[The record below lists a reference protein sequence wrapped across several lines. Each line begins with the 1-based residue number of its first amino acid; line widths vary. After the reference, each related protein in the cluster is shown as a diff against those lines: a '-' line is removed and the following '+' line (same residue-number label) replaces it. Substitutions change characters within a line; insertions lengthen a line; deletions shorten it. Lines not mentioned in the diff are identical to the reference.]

1 MPRPTSAPVRNLARR
16 TVVASYLFGLLL
28 FSALVGIVARLGD
41 LERFVGLV
49 QQVDLRWLF
58 ACALLQ
64 AGTYLCEGMAW
75 KAFLDRCGHRLP
87 LAGLLPLSL
96 AKLFSDQ
103 AVPSAGISGSAFF
116 LAALHRRGV
125 PPATALACALYEA
138 AAHFAAGAVLAGCNL
153 LVLVGQRGARHW
165 LLATT
170 GVFIA
175 AQAGV
180 PLALWYLRRHG
191 RLPAE
196 ALARRLPR
204 LHDWIRLA
212 REAAA
217 ARAPR
222 PRLFAGLV
230 AFRAAIVLLDAAT
243 LWAIL
248 RGLGQEAPFARVFSG
263 FVTASMA
270 MSLSPVPLGLG
281 PFEASCVAMLHD
293 AGIGVEAG
301 LAATLLLRGMT
312 TWLPML
318 PGVWLVRREMC
329 GDAGSQSMMRG

>member
-1 MPRPTSAPVRNLARR
+1 MPRPTPTPVRKLARR

-28 FSALVGIVARLGD
+28 FSALIGIVARLGD
-41 LERFVGLV
+41 LERFVDLV
-49 QQVDLRWLF
+49 QRVDLRWLF
-58 ACALLQ
+58 ACAVLQ
-64 AGTYLCEGMAW
+64 AGTYVCEGMAW
-75 KAFLDRCGHRLP
+75 KAFLDRCGHRRHL
-87 LAGLLPLSL
+87 GELLPLSI
-96 AKLFSDQ
+96 AKLFADQ

-116 LAALHRRGV
+116 LDALHRRGV

-138 AAHFAAGAVLAGCNL
+138 AAHFAAGAVLAGCSL
-153 LVLVGQRGARHW
+153 LVLADQRGARHW

-170 GVFIA
+170 GFFIA
-175 AQAGV
+175 SQASV

-191 RLPAE
+191 RMPAE

-204 LHDWIRLA
+204 LQDWIRLA
-212 REAAA
+212 RDAAA
-217 ARAPR
+217 ARPPR
-222 PRLFAGLV
+222 ARLFAGLV
-230 AFRAAIVLLDAAT
+230 VLRAAIVLLDAAT
-243 LWAIL
+243 LWTIL
-248 RGLGQEAPFARVFSG
+248 RGLGLEAPFARVFSG

-281 PFEASCVAMLHD
+281 PFEATCVAMLHG

-318 PGVWLVRREMC
+318 PGVWLVRREMREA
-329 GDAGSQSMMRG
+329 GDNP